1 MSEVEISVGDRKYTI
16 ACNPGEEKDVLLASE
31 ELNKESSNILK
42 SIGKVSD
49 IKLLLMSGL
58 MIAGRLKIVEEEI
71 FLKSKEISELENRLV
86 ELKEEIKKIESTESD
101 SQINEKIGH
110 INSDTDGKSFEK
122 ILRSINYRLNSVIED
137 NNKEIVEDKELVNIE
152 KSTEINSD
160 QQELF

>member
-110 INSDTDGKSFEK
+110 INSDTDRNSFEK
-122 ILRSINYRLNSVIED
+122 ILRSINYKLNSVIED

>member
-1 MSEVEISVGDRKYTI
+1 MMNDSH
-16 ACNPGEEKDVLLASE
+16 N
-31 ELNKESSNILK
+31 
-42 SIGKVSD
+42 
-49 IKLLLMSGL
+49 
-58 MIAGRLKIVEEEI
+58 
-71 FLKSKEISELENRLV
+71 
-86 ELKEEIKKIESTESD
+86 IESAESD

-110 INSDTDGKSFEK
+110 IKSDTDGKSFEK

>member
-1 MSEVEISVGDRKYTI
+1 MSEVEISVGDRKYII